1 MIELDDI
8 SKTYNAGCPNEVHPL
23 CSVSL
28 SITGR
33 TMTVFA
39 GPSGSGKSTLVS
51 IMGCLTRPTSGRVRL
66 NGETVSALP
75 QRFLTNL
82 RRRTFGFVFQRFNLV
97 RGITAVENV
106 MLPGYP
112 EGVPHARLRTRA
124 VELLASFGLEHRVD
138 HRVET
143 LSGGEVQ
150 RVAIARALVNDPDII
165 IADEPTA
172 SLDRERV
179 AQFLAI
185 AADLKARGK
194 TLIVTSHDPRITG
207 APIVDSVVS
216 LADGRV
222 AEVSP

>member
-8 SKTYNAGCPNEVHPL
+8 SKTYNAGCPNEVHSL

-28 SITGR
+28 SIAGR
-33 TMTVFA
+33 AMTVLA

-112 EGVPHARLRTRA
+112 EGLSHARLRTRA
-124 VELLASFGLEHRVD
+124 VELLADFGLEHRVD

-207 APIVDSVVS
+207 APIVDGVVS